1 MKPFRLLPSF
11 REKIWGATMLEPW
24 FPPTERRIG
33 EVWFTF
39 DGNQTDLGISLR
51 DVMSAH
57 GLELMGAAP
66 ASEPFPLLTK
76 FIFTSERLSIQVHP
90 GDDYA
95 RKHEGCP
102 GKTEMWHVLRAGPGA
117 SIGIGFTETITRD
130 RLRDAALSGEIET
143 LLRWFPVTAGDS
155 FLVPAGAVHAIGAG
169 VAVCEIQ
176 QNSDV
181 TYRLYDYGRPRELHV
196 EKAMD
201 VSDLG
206 RHPGVAS
213 HVPLGGGRSLLARS
227 KYFATEL
234 HDADA
239 AFEYAP
245 QGRMHILIAIGG
257 SGTLGGCAIEP
268 GHVWIVPAMAEPFP
282 VEPQARLQ
290 LLDTYV
296 P

>member
-1 MKPFRLLPSF
+1 MKPFRVLPSF
-11 REKIWGATMLEPW
+11 REKIWGATMLAPW

-39 DGNQTDLGISLR
+39 DENPTDLGISLR
-51 DVMSAH
+51 EAVAAH
-57 GLELMGAAP
+57 GRRLTGSDP
-66 ASEPFPLLTK
+66 PSGPFPLLTK

-90 GDDYA
+90 DDDYA

-117 SIGIGFTETITRD
+117 SIGIGFTETIPRE
-130 RLRDAALSGEIET
+130 RLRNAALSGEIET
-143 LLRWFPVTAGDS
+143 LLRWLPVTAGDS
-155 FLVPAGAVHAIGAG
+155 VLVPAGAVHAIGAG
-169 VAVCEIQ
+169 VVLCEIQ

-181 TYRLYDYGRPRELHV
+181 TYRLYDYGRPRELHLD
-196 EKAMD
+196 KAMD

-206 RHPGVAS
+206 PHPGVS
-213 HVPLGGGRSLLARS
+213 DRIPLGAGHFLLAQS

-234 HDADA
+234 RDADA

-245 QGRMHILIAIGG
+245 RGRMHILIAIQGG
-257 SGTLGGCAIEP
+257 GTLGGCAIEA
-268 GHVWIVPAMAEPFP
+268 GHVWIVPAAAEPFIIAP
-282 VEPQARLQ
+282 RGRLE